1 VSVATPLP
9 KPQPAGEIPAPP
21 PAPPVGLTNIY
32 MWSLMN
38 APVSRKHYFIA
49 SHYSDGD
56 IHSYGNHAPYL
67 YNAPANQRSTIGLVN
82 KYCGVVCCCVISCFV
97 LCE

>member
-21 PAPPVGLTNIY
+21 PPPPGGLINHF
-32 MWSLMN
+32 MWSLMH
-38 APVSRKHYFIA
+38 APGSKKHYFIA

-67 YNAPANQRSTIGLVN
+67 YNPTCPFSSTIGRA
-82 KYCGVVCCCVISCFV
+82 
-97 LCE
+97 